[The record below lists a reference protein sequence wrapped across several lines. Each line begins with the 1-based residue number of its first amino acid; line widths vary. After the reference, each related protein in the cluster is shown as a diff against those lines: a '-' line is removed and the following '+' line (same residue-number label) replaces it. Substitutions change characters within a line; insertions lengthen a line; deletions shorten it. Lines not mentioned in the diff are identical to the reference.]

1 MSRINEIA
9 AKYGHDIAETD
20 GAGLSVSCDIG
31 CMREAAL
38 GSLQDATSTV
48 QNVKDAEKRKAS
60 AVNPI
65 SDDKEWT
72 RRWVNRQANSIKEQ
86 RRVIKTAQDMLADI
100 VGILDKADAKLAEVK

>member
-1 MSRINEIA
+1 MLKVSKIA
-9 AKYGHDIAETD
+9 AKYGHAIAETD
-20 GAGLSVSCDIG
+20 GTGLSVSCDIG

-38 GSLQDATSTV
+38 GSLHDATATV

-60 AVNPI
+60 VVNPI

-86 RRVIKTAQDMLADI
+86 RRAIKTAQDMLAE
-100 VGILDKADAKLAEVK
+100 VSGILDKAEAKLAEVK